1 LEHELFLPDF
11 RPEWELTEP
20 LAVTALDYW
29 YALLASLF
37 L

>member
-1 LEHELFLPDF
+1 VEERLFLPDF

-20 LAVTALDYW
+20 LPLSGAEYLYEA
-29 YALLASLF
+29 LASLF